1 MTSIVI
7 ATLSLSAILAVSLG
21 VLSRLATRAE
31 RRDAAAR
38 ANRYR
43 GPSLQ
48 PTAELFALADRRK
61 APRQDVEIERRRAA

>member
-7 ATLSLSAILAVSLG
+7 ATIILSAILALSLG
-21 VLSRLATRAE
+21 VLSALATRAE

-43 GPSLQ
+43 SAARQ